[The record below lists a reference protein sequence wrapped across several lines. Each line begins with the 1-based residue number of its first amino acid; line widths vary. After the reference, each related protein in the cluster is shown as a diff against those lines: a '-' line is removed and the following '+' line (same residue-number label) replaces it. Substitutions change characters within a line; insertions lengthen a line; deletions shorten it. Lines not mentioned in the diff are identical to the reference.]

1 MYQIKHLR
9 WRLVHVWGIL
19 AHLGLVV
26 AASISFL
33 YDVGQT
39 TQTTIPWGYST
50 AAQAHPCRCALMAG
64 GGFQVEDRLSYDM
77 ATRPLLT
84 ISAMVVSSLWSLTIS
99 IHPMLTTSLR
109 GLSALPSILPFSY
122 SSSRWTPTGSC

>member
-19 AHLGLVV
+19 AHLGLLV

-39 TQTTIPWGYST
+39 THTISPWAYSA
-50 AAQAHPCRCALMAG
+50 AAQVHPCRYALMAG
-64 GGFQVEDRLSYDM
+64 GGLQAEARLSYDM
-77 ATRPLLT
+77 ATRPLLAA
-84 ISAMVVSSLWSLTIS
+84 SVMVVSPL
-99 IHPMLTTSLR
+99 
-109 GLSALPSILPFSY
+109 
-122 SSSRWTPTGSC
+122 